1 MLALTGKHKKDLEKY
16 CEQVISVP
24 ANNTSRI
31 QEMHIM
37 LGQML
42 CNAIEF
48 KLGLAPLVIE
58 EKVSTHIFIKLKV
71 RISKMKN
78 NVYTHKIIFLL

>member
-1 MLALTGKHKKDLEKY
+1 MALTGKFKKDLEKLD
-16 CEQVISVP
+16 QVISIP

-37 LGQML
+37 IGQML

-48 KLGLAPLVIE
+48 ELGLAPLVKE
-58 EKVSTHIFIKLKV
+58 EK
-71 RISKMKN
+71 
-78 NVYTHKIIFLL
+78 

>member
-1 MLALTGKHKKDLEKY
+1 MGLQHLGKSKNVINGLKVAKDNGLKCLALTGKHKKDLEKY

-58 EKVSTHIFIKLKV
+58 EE
-71 RISKMKN
+71 
-78 NVYTHKIIFLL
+78 